1 MGKTFAERYLEK
13 FDISRPW
20 HVMHIPKANEMLYEI
35 CYRRT
40 KAWYD
45 GHQKFMI
52 CSMSVLWIVFVYQ
65 MHKKHYLWR
74 LINVPEAQKNIF
86 WAQNIFW

>member
-45 GHQKFMI
+45 GHQKFM
-52 CSMSVLWIVFVYQ
+52 
-65 MHKKHYLWR
+65 
-74 LINVPEAQKNIF
+74 
-86 WAQNIFW
+86 